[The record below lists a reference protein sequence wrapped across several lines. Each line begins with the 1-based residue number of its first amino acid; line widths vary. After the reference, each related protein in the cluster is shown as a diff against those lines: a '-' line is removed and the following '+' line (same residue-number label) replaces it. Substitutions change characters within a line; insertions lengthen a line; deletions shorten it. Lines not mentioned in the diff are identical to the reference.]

1 MSNLCLVLDLP
12 TTKSV
17 NAKTKNIQALIVD
30 DEPLARRTI
39 RDLLAEQSD
48 IHVVGECSNGPD
60 AVTFIQDN
68 RLDLLFLDVQI
79 PGLNGF
85 ETLARLE
92 PERIPAIIFVT
103 AFDQYALKAFEVHAL
118 DYLLKPFSDQRF
130 REAVQQAKAQIELKE
145 ISHVSQSL
153 LNLLGERFQPESE
166 QQNQE
171 RKSSLT
177 RFMIKTRGRVI
188 FIEAS
193 HVDWISADDYFIK
206 LHAGEKTHL
215 LRMSMNDL
223 EKKLDPETFLRI
235 HRSTIV
241 NFDRVQELRQIAG
254 GEYVVVLKTGT
265 ELKISRGRRTRL
277 QQILM
282 SSD

>member
-1 MSNLCLVLDLP
+1 M
-12 TTKSV
+12 
-17 NAKTKNIQALIVD
+17 NAKTKDIRVLIVD

-39 RDLLAEQSD
+39 RDLLAEHSD
-48 IHVVGECSNGPD
+48 IKVIGECSNGLE
-60 AVTFIQDN
+60 AVAFIQDN
-68 RLDLLFLDVQI
+68 RPDLLFLDVQM
-79 PGLNGF
+79 PGLDGF

-92 PERIPAIIFVT
+92 PECIPAIVFVT
-103 AFDQYALKAFEVHAL
+103 AYDQHALKAFEVHAL
-118 DYLLKPFSDQRF
+118 DYLLKPFNDQRF
-130 REAVQQAKAQIELKE
+130 REAVRQAKAQIELKE
-145 ISHVSQSL
+145 ISQVSQSL
-153 LNLLGERFQPESE
+153 LDLLGERYQPESA
-166 QQNQE
+166 QQNQN

-215 LRMSMNDL
+215 LRMSMNEL
-223 EKKLDPETFLRI
+223 EEKLDPKTFLRI

-241 NFDRVQELRQIAG
+241 NFDRVKELRQTAG

-265 ELKISRGRRTRL
+265 ELKISRGRRARL

-282 SSD
+282 NSPD